1 MIHKFSVE
9 NFYSIGEKVTVNLE
23 SNYKGTDDCEL
34 YLDWN
39 VGSKH
44 QAVAKICLVGGANAS
59 GKTNVLRALAYFKYL
74 MVDSVMF
81 SMLNDGAGGMN
92 ICQFAT
98 YEGIKPTIL
107 SVDFSINDVLYSYT
121 VELNNQRIIS
131 EKLAC
136 RRLVNLRSTNKTIM
150 LRHYNGASYDVTLDD
165 SLLSIG
171 QLTTLPELLN
181 NNPCAGMTA
190 ILSNFDHDGGTLK
203 EVYQYWRNVTS
214 NIQMFGSYETNH
226 SMATLSI
233 NSLRHIMDDRQLS
246 DTVASV
252 LKKFDIGFDKFD
264 VVDKVDEATGEH
276 GRSYYMR
283 HHYGDTSI
291 SLTMN
296 YESSGTQRLI
306 VLLETVLKALSQPG
320 GVAIVDEL
328 DAYLHPDAFNEI
340 VNMITSPNINVNNTQ
355 LIFSA
360 QNYTVMSQLRKDQ
373 IILTGK
379 NEAGQTEAWRLDDLK
394 GVESRDDFYRKYL
407 TGAYGGVPE
416 IG

>member
-9 NFYSIGEKVTVNLE
+9 NFYSIGEKVCVNLE
-23 SNYKGTDDCEL
+23 SNHKDADNCEL
-34 YLDWN
+34 YLN
-39 VGSKH
+39 CGVGGKH

-81 SMLNDGAGGMN
+81 GMLNGASGMN
-92 ICQFAT
+92 ICQFAP
-98 YEGIKPTIL
+98 YEGVRPTIL
-107 SVDFSINDVLYSYT
+107 SVDFSIKGALYSY
-121 VELNNQRIIS
+121 VVNLNNQRILS
-131 EKLAC
+131 EELAC
-136 RRLVNLRSTNKTIM
+136 RRLVNSRSTSKTIM
-150 LRHYNGASYDVTLDD
+150 SRRYNSTGYDVVLDE
-165 SLLSIG
+165 SLSSIG
-171 QLTTLPELLN
+171 QLTTLSELLN
-181 NNPCAGMTA
+181 NNPCAGMVA
-190 ILSNFDHDGGTLK
+190 ILSNFDYDGGALK

-226 SMATLSI
+226 SMATLSV
-233 NSLRHIMDDRQLS
+233 NSLRHIMDDKQLS

-264 VVDKVDEATGEH
+264 VIDKVDEATGER

-291 SLTMN
+291 SLAMN

-306 VLLETVLKALSQPG
+306 VLLETVLGALSQPG

-340 VNMITSPNINVNNTQ
+340 ISMITSPNINTNDTQ

-379 NEAGQTEAWRLDDLK
+379 NDAGQTEAWRLDELS
-394 GVESRDDFYRKYL
+394 GVESRDNFYRKYL

>member
-1 MIHKFSVE
+1 MIHNFSVE
-9 NFYSIGEKVTVNLE
+9 NFYSIGKKVRVNLE
-23 SNYKGTDDCEL
+23 SNHKDTDNCEL
-34 YLDWN
+34 YLN
-39 VGSKH
+39 SGVGGKH

-81 SMLNDGAGGMN
+81 GMLNSVPGMS
-92 ICQFAT
+92 ICQFAP
-98 YEGIKPTIL
+98 YEGVRPTIL
-107 SVDFSINDVLYSYT
+107 SVDFSIKGTLYSY
-121 VELNNQRIIS
+121 VVNLNNQRILS
-131 EKLAC
+131 EELTR
-136 RRLVNLRSTNKTIM
+136 RRLVNSRSTSKTIM
-150 LRHYNGASYDVTLDD
+150 SRRYNSTGYDVMLDE
-165 SLLSIG
+165 SLSSIG
-171 QLTTLPELLN
+171 QLTTLFELLN
-181 NNPCAGMTA
+181 NNPCAGMVA
-190 ILSNFDHDGGTLK
+190 ILSNFDHDGGVLK

-226 SMATLSI
+226 SMATLSV
-233 NSLRHIMDDRQLS
+233 NSLRHIMDDKQLS

-264 VVDKVDEATGEH
+264 VIDKVDEATGER

-291 SLTMN
+291 SLAMN

-306 VLLETVLKALSQPG
+306 VLLETVLGALSQPG

-328 DAYLHPDAFNEI
+328 DAYLHPDAFSEI
-340 VNMITSPNINVNNTQ
+340 ISMITSPNINTNNTQ

-379 NEAGQTEAWRLDDLK
+379 NGTGQTEAWRLDELS
-394 GVESRDDFYRKYL
+394 GVESRDNFYRKYL